1 MAQLPA
7 RMKAL
12 SLLLLLLGP
21 AVSVRAA
28 LPMEVTV
35 TQPTQLQLMRG
46 DHVSGTISV
55 APGAKLEVV
64 DLADEYLIVRYRNA
78 NGRVLVAHTDLPAG
92 SLSDDPVPPAVS
104 PKPGHKPPP
113 APAPATP
120 APVAPAPGH
129 TAANALERALA
140 GKLVHLEGGVLR
152 PFSLAQLA
160 GVKFYAIYFSAS
172 WCPPCREFTPGLV
185 DAYGKIRELYPE
197 FELVL
202 VNRDRTPQDMEAY
215 MRDDRMQFPAIGWDS
230 IRFAAEI
237 NRYAGEGI
245 PDLVLVDENG
255 RVLSDSF
262 RDGGYVGPDAVL
274 DDTWKFLRDYRRQN
288 PRR

>member
-1 MAQLPA
+1 
-7 RMKAL
+7 MKAL
-12 SLLLLLLGP
+12 PLLLLLLVP
-21 AVSVRAA
+21 AVCVRAA

-46 DHVSGTISV
+46 DHVSGTISLPV
-55 APGAKLEVV
+55 GAKLEVV

-78 NGRVLVAHTDLPAG
+78 NGRVPVAHTDLPAG
-92 SLSDDPVPPAVS
+92 SLSDDLVPPPS
-104 PKPGHKPPP
+104 RPKPGHKPP
-113 APAPATP
+113 A
-120 APVAPAPGH
+120 APVPAAPTPPPH
-129 TAANALERALA
+129 TAANALERELA
-140 GKLVHLEGGVLR
+140 GKLVHLEGGALR
-152 PFSLAQLA
+152 PFSVSRLA
-160 GVKFYAIYFSAS
+160 GVKFYGIYFSAS

-230 IRFAAEI
+230 IQFASEI

-255 RVLSDSF
+255 QVLSDSF
-262 RDGGYVGPDAVL
+262 RNGGYVGPDAVL
-274 DDTWKFLRDYRRQN
+274 DDTWKVLRDYRRQN

>member
-64 DLADEYLIVRYRNA
+64 DLADEYLIVRYRN
-78 NGRVLVAHTDLPAG
+78 
-92 SLSDDPVPPAVS
+92 
-104 PKPGHKPPP
+104 
-113 APAPATP
+113 ATP

>member
-1 MAQLPA
+1 
-7 RMKAL
+7 MKAL
-12 SLLLLLLGP
+12 SLLLLLLVS
-21 AVSVRAA
+21 AVWVRAA

-35 TQPTQLQLMRG
+35 SQPTQLQLMRG
-46 DHVSGTISV
+46 DHVSGTISLPV
-55 APGAKLEVV
+55 GAKLEVV

-78 NGRVLVAHTDLPAG
+78 NGRVLVAHTDLPSG
-92 SLSDDPVPPAVS
+92 SLSDDPAPVAR
-104 PKPGHKPPP
+104 PKPGHKPA
-113 APAPATP
+113 APAAP
-120 APVAPAPGH
+120 APVAPTTPPH
-129 TAANALERALA
+129 TAANTVERELA
-140 GKLVHLEGGVLR
+140 GKLVHLEGGALR
-152 PFSLAQLA
+152 PFSVARLA
-160 GVKFYAIYFSAS
+160 GVKFYGIYFSAS

-230 IRFAAEI
+230 IQFASEI

-245 PDLVLVDENG
+245 PDLVLVDESG

-262 RDGGYVGPDAVL
+262 RNGGYVGPDTVL
-274 DDTWKFLRDYRRQN
+274 DDTWKVLRDYRRQN